1 MTKRHAKPTAMQLAE
16 RTYRK
21 VLAIEKRL
29 TNAEAAIDEPSLDSL
44 QRIGWGARKDVND
57 LRLHIDGHFEALRPI
72 LDHCARLLK
81 EKETL
86 QREVEIL
93 KAHPWR
99 TADEGLT
106 PQQLERDGKEDNYNS
121 NWHQPEKTGTPLG
134 QLHNFSYD
142 CPKCKGMCRYRR
154 GA

>member
-29 TNAEAAIDEPSLDSL
+29 TNADAAIDEPSLDSL
-44 QRIGWGARKDVND
+44 QGIGWGARKDVND
-57 LRLHIDGHFEALRPI
+57 LRLRIDDHFEALKPI

-86 QREVEIL
+86 QREAEII

-106 PQQLERDGKEDNYNS
+106 PQQSEDNYNPR
-121 NWHQPEKTGTPLG
+121 WHEPANR
-134 QLHNFSYD
+134 HNHPVTDPCSPS
-142 CPKCKGMCRYRR
+142 CPHFPRLIK
-154 GA
+154 